1 MNPHVKKLAKFLAT
15 KSTRL
20 PRHLFLKQTPGGEGG
35 SSGGERRGVSG
46 GEQEGREWW
55 SEGGVEGGG

>member
-1 MNPHVKKLAKFLAT
+1 MGEKLAT